1 MRTRRSAFASII
13 AITIAVSGCAQV
25 RVDRVIDENQPGI
38 RYWRPAPYLSLA
50 PTTANGATTCE
61 AKLMMLP
68 DKSEEYAITM
78 SAGMGTAE
86 MSPTLQ
92 DGWNLTALT
101 GKADSKTAEN
111 ITAIASLV
119 KSLAP
124 AGLVALD
131 KGPVKARTVMQNCS
145 GFYRLNFNKN
155 GELESFK
162 PIPLP
167 AAILVTTTPPPA
179 PKDPKKC
186 GVPGQQPC
194 TQ

>member
-1 MRTRRSAFASII
+1 
-13 AITIAVSGCAQV
+13 
-25 RVDRVIDENQPGI
+25 
-38 RYWRPAPYLSLA
+38 
-50 PTTANGATTCE
+50 
-61 AKLMMLP
+61 MMLP

-111 ITAIASLV
+111 ITAIATLV

-124 AGLVALD
+124 AGVAVS
-131 KGPVKARTVMQNCS
+131 KANKPVQARTTMQNCS
-145 GFYRLNFNKN
+145 GFYRLNFNDR
-155 GELESFK
+155 GELEDFK
-162 PIPLP
+162 RIPLP

-179 PKDPKKC
+179 QKDPKKC
-186 GVPGQQPC
+186 GAPGQEPC